1 MHSLSSFVG
10 LIYQYADTV
19 SFLILSAIGLIII
32 FGMMGVINLA
42 HGEMMMVGA
51 YTTSF
56 AYYSGIP
63 LIISVILGGLVTSV
77 FGILLERLI
86 IRRFYGQLLS
96 SLVATWG
103 LSLLLSQGALLAF
116 GPLIKTVPTPMGSF
130 SVGELSFSN
139 YRVFLFIF
147 SIFLIIGVWCIF
159 NWTRFGLQA
168 RATMENP
175 KMAKALGVNTHR
187 IYALTF
193 GLGAGLAGIAGGLF
207 ALTATIGPFYGQ
219 SYTPQAFITV
229 VVGGIANIF
238 SGLIASAFSLAAVK
252 TAFVFQYNILI
263 GHVSMLIIAIISI
276 RMMPE
281 GISQWLEQRKS

>member
-116 GPLIKTVPTPMGSF
+116 GPQIKTVPTPMGSF

-147 SIFLIIGVWCIF
+147 SIFLIIGVWSIF
-159 NWTRFGLQA
+159 NWTSFGLQA

>member
-1 MHSLSSFVG
+1 
-10 LIYQYADTV
+10 
-19 SFLILSAIGLIII
+19 
-32 FGMMGVINLA
+32 
-42 HGEMMMVGA
+42 
-51 YTTSF
+51 
-56 AYYSGIP
+56 
-63 LIISVILGGLVTSV
+63 
-77 FGILLERLI
+77 
-86 IRRFYGQLLS
+86 
-96 SLVATWG
+96 
-103 LSLLLSQGALLAF
+103 
-116 GPLIKTVPTPMGSF
+116 MGSF

-147 SIFLIIGVWCIF
+147 SIFLIIGVWSIF
-159 NWTRFGLQA
+159 NWTSFGLQA

>member
-63 LIISVILGGLVTSV
+63 LIISVFLGGLVTSV

-116 GPLIKTVPTPMGSF
+116 GPQIKTVPTPMGSF

-147 SIFLIIGVWCIF
+147 SIFLIIGVWSIF

>member
-1 MHSLSSFVG
+1 
-10 LIYQYADTV
+10 
-19 SFLILSAIGLIII
+19 
-32 FGMMGVINLA
+32 
-42 HGEMMMVGA
+42 
-51 YTTSF
+51 
-56 AYYSGIP
+56 
-63 LIISVILGGLVTSV
+63 
-77 FGILLERLI
+77 
-86 IRRFYGQLLS
+86 
-96 SLVATWG
+96 
-103 LSLLLSQGALLAF
+103 
-116 GPLIKTVPTPMGSF
+116 
-130 SVGELSFSN
+130 
-139 YRVFLFIF
+139 
-147 SIFLIIGVWCIF
+147 VWSIF

>member
-116 GPLIKTVPTPMGSF
+116 GPQIKTVPTPMGSF

-147 SIFLIIGVWCIF
+147 SIFLIIGVWSIF

-219 SYTPQAFITV
+219 SYTPQAIITV
-229 VVGGIANIF
+229 VVGGIANIL